1 MPDMLNIARVLKEKA
16 KALVFRHTSLAAPS
30 YRYNIEPIQ
39 LAYLILEIERL
50 KHVQGNIVEIGVA
63 RGLTTRFL
71 AQHIQNQKMDQAL
84 TLYAVDTFESF
95 TEADVAFEVNSR
107 GKSAEA
113 LDAFKYN
120 DYEVWQKN
128 FSDFKFVKAIKS
140 DCSLVDYDQYGPIK
154 VAFLDVDLY
163 LPTQKTLPKLFKALV
178 SGGVI
183 LVDDV
188 LQGTDYDG
196 AYQAYTEFCKTI
208 GQAPEIIGNK
218 CGIIRKP

>member
-1 MPDMLNIARVLKEKA
+1 MTNFVKTLKEKA
-16 KALVFRHTSLAAPS
+16 KALIFRHTSLAAPT

-39 LAYLILEIERL
+39 LAYLIIEIERL
-50 KHVQGNIVEIGVA
+50 KNVQGNIVEIGVA

-71 AQHIQNQKMDQAL
+71 AQHIKNQKMDQSL
-84 TLYAVDTFESF
+84 KLYAVDTFESF
-95 TEADVAFEVNSR
+95 TEADLAFEVSNR
-107 GKSAEA
+107 GKSLEA

-120 DYEVWQKN
+120 DYDVWKKN
-128 FSDFKFVKAIKS
+128 FSEFKFVVPVQT
-140 DCSLVDYDQYGPIK
+140 DCSIVDYDKLGPIK

-163 LPTQKTLPKLFKALV
+163 LPTQKTLPKLYSALV
-178 SGGVI
+178 PGGVI

-196 AYQAYTEFCKTI
+196 AYQAYMEFCEAV

-218 CGIIRKP
+218 CGVIRKV